1 MGNSPER
8 TGRAPVHNFLS
19 AGSWVEGAALDQLN
33 DVASRPGIRAV
44 AGFPDLHPGKY
55 GPVGAAILADAVHP
69 LLVGSDIGCG
79 MGLYALDRAAR
90 KLRVEQAAARL
101 AEACEGVW
109 NGDRTALLA
118 QAGLA
123 ATSYDASIGTVGGGN
138 HFCEVQ
144 AIDRIEDLA
153 AAQAAGLDRDGLFV
167 LVHSGSRG
175 LGADVLAETAV
186 DGAVAL
192 DPSSSTG
199 RRYLERHD
207 HAMRWA
213 AVNRSL
219 IARRAAEAL
228 RADHRIVADVAHNF
242 AVVGADGVLHR
253 KGAAPA
259 DRGLVPVPG
268 SRGTLSYLVAPCGDA
283 PAIALASL
291 AHGAGR
297 KFDRAS
303 MIGRAGR
310 TRSEREALA
319 RNPYGGVVICEDRSL
334 MIEEAPTAYKAI
346 DQVIDDLVA
355 HGLVRVVATFKPLI
369 TFKRSVTERHA
380 DAREARHDRDAERRQ
395 QRRRREEDRR

>member
-1 MGNSPER
+1 MGNDLER
-8 TGRAPVHNFLS
+8 TGRAPVHTFLS
-19 AGSWVEGAALDQLN
+19 SDSWVEGAALDQLN

-90 KLRVEQAAARL
+90 KLRVDQAAERL

-109 NGDRTALLA
+109 DGDCAALLA
-118 QAGLA
+118 QADVA
-123 ATSYDASIGTVGGGN
+123 ATPYDAALGTVGSGN

-144 AIDRIEDLA
+144 AIDRIVDEA
-153 AAQAAGLDRDGLFV
+153 AAQAVGLDRDGLFV

-175 LGADVLAETAV
+175 LGADVLAATVV

-192 DPSSSTG
+192 DPDSAAG
-199 RRYLERHD
+199 RSYLARHD
-207 HAMRWA
+207 HAVRWA
-213 AVNRSL
+213 AMNRAL
-219 IARRAAEAL
+219 IARRAAAAL
-228 RADHRIVADVAHNF
+228 RAEHRAVADVAHNL
-242 AVVGADGVLHR
+242 AVVAANGVLHR

-259 DRGLVPVPG
+259 DQGLVPVPG
-268 SRGTLSYLVAPCGDA
+268 SRGTLSYLVAPCADA
-283 PAIALASL
+283 PATALASL

-297 KFDRAS
+297 KYDRAS
-303 MIGRAGR
+303 MLGRAGR

-319 RNPYGGVVICEDRSL
+319 RNPYGGVVICEDRAL
-334 MIEEAPTAYKAI
+334 MIEEAPAAYKAI

-369 TFKRSVTERHA
+369 TFKRSLTERHGET
-380 DAREARHDRDAERRQ
+380 REARDNRDAERRR
-395 QRRRREEDRR
+395 QRRQREEDRR